1 MQIDLTSYSEKLI
14 KLENYHDFAIDVTNA
29 CGGKKNVPWHLVRA
43 NQLFIRMT
51 VSILSFIRLMPNN
64 RHFPAEY
71 EFWDLF
77 SIHSLS
83 RNIVESYIIFWYVA
97 INIIPLDERE
107 LRILLLR
114 YHMNN
119 EKYKLYKDFKTADA
133 HMMEDFD
140 KNLALDKE
148 KLIIDVA
155 FNKYIEPA
163 RRKNILNGRE
173 AKYFSN
179 QEIMDKI
186 AFKTEEFRPL
196 YRFFSNHI
204 HSMPFATQ
212 STTDERGTGK
222 RNSAEVQYVETALDF
237 VTKYL
242 LAATIDSIQLF
253 PDCTTVLDPDKLKI
267 IKEEHHIY
275 TQNL

>member
-1 MQIDLTSYSEKLI
+1 MQADLTSYNEKLI

-29 CGGKKNVPWHLVRA
+29 CGGKKNVPLHLVRA

-51 VSILSFIRLMPNN
+51 VSILSLIRLLPNN
-64 RHFPAEY
+64 RHFPAEM

-83 RNIVESYIIFWYVA
+83 RNIVESYIIFWYIAVD
-97 INIIPLDERE
+97 IIPDDERE
-107 LRILLLR
+107 LRMFLLS
-114 YHMNN
+114 YHNNN
-119 EKYKLYKDFKTADA
+119 EKYKLYKDFSTIDA
-133 HMMEDFD
+133 EMLEGFEN
-140 KNLALDKE
+140 NLPLDKA
-148 KLIIDVA
+148 KLKMDVV
-155 FNKYIEPA
+155 FNKYVEPL
-163 RRKNILNGRE
+163 RRKNILNGKE
-173 AKYFSN
+173 AKYLSN

-186 AFKTEEFRPL
+186 PFKTEEFKPL

-204 HSMPFATQ
+204 HSMPFAIQ

-222 RNSAEVQYVETALDF
+222 RNSTEVQYIETALDF
-237 VTKYL
+237 VTKYM
-242 LAATIDSIQLF
+242 LAATVDTIHLF
-253 PDCTTVLDPDKLKI
+253 PDCEALLDPDKLKI